1 VPDQDAVAVRPAVVR
16 AWASVRWY
24 LREWS
29 GEARWDDYLRQCAE
43 HGHTPISRREFE
55 RRRAA
60 SLEQRTGVGR
70 CC

>member
-1 VPDQDAVAVRPAVVR
+1 MTVGDVRDAVLR
-16 AWASVRWY
+16 AGRGVRWY

-29 GEARWDDYLRQCAE
+29 GEARWDDYLSECAE
-43 HGHTPISRREFE
+43 HGHAPVSRREFE

-60 SLEQRTGVGR
+60 ALEKTPVSR